1 MLQARDIIEDSRAWT
16 PPAAPRTD
24 PLAARYRAVRA
35 ATVALAHGLPPA
47 LCDAQSME
55 DCSPVKWH
63 LAHTTW
69 FFETF
74 VLDGRAGYR
83 PYAPE
88 FRVLFNSYYD
98 SVGPQHPRPRRG
110 EIARPTLDEVLA
122 YRAHVDAAME
132 RLLGR
137 GGTGPARACI
147 ELGLAHEEQHQELV
161 LTDLKHLLAQAPG
174 RPAYRPGPL
183 ARALPAA
190 PARWIDRPGGLVEIG
205 QGGTAFAFDNER
217 PRHRHW
223 LEPHALASRLVTVGA
238 FREFIRDGGYR
249 TPTLWLADGWLAVQR
264 EGWSRPLYWSE
275 DLASHFTLRGEVPL
289 DDDEPVC
296 HISYYEAEAYARWA
310 GARLPREQEWEAAAA
325 AWPVAGN
332 FADSGRLHPR
342 CESGVTP
349 EFYGNVWEWTASPYT
364 AYPGYR
370 SPAGALGEYNGKF
383 MCNQMVLRGG
393 SCASPPGHLRAAY
406 RNFFSPHARW
416 QFSGVRL
423 ARDRT

>member
-1 MLQARDIIEDSRAWT
+1 
-16 PPAAPRTD
+16 
-24 PLAARYRAVRA
+24 
-35 ATVALAHGLPPA
+35 
-47 LCDAQSME
+47 
-55 DCSPVKWH
+55 
-63 LAHTTW
+63 
-69 FFETF
+69 
-74 VLDGRAGYR
+74 
-83 PYAPE
+83 
-88 FRVLFNSYYD
+88 
-98 SVGPQHPRPRRG
+98 
-110 EIARPTLDEVLA
+110 
-122 YRAHVDAAME
+122 
-132 RLLGR
+132 
-137 GGTGPARACI
+137 
-147 ELGLAHEEQHQELV
+147 
-161 LTDLKHLLAQAPG
+161 
-174 RPAYRPGPL
+174 
-183 ARALPAA
+183 
-190 PARWIDRPGGLVEIG
+190 VEIG